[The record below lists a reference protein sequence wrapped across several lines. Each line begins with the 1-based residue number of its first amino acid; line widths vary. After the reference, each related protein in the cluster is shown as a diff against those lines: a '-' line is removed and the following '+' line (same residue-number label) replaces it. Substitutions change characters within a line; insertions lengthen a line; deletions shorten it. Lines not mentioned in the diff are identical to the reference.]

1 MADKRALGKGLSSL
15 IPSKSNKNNT
25 DGELMECDVND
36 IIPNQNQP
44 RKLFDKSAIDELSSS
59 IEEKGLLQPL
69 VVRKMGGGKYELIA
83 GERRLRASKQAHLK
97 TVPVIIKDIE
107 SDEVLEL
114 ALIENIQRQDLN
126 PVEEALAYRDLL
138 NKYQYTQDELA
149 KRLGKDRSSITN
161 SLRLLKLP
169 EQLRAYLIAGK
180 LSMGHAR
187 SLLSLENVQM
197 QKELCEEIISND
209 LSVRE
214 VESLVQKLKN
224 GSEDTT
230 SISNGSSKSS
240 KNGSNHEL
248 FSGLEEE
255 LKKNLKTKVM
265 IKSPTGKKGK
275 LIIYFHNPQEL
286 DELYHQILGQ
296 G

>member
-1 MADKRALGKGLSSL
+1 MSEKSALGRGLGSL
-15 IPSKSNKNNT
+15 IPSRSNKGSQS
-25 DGELMECDVND
+25 GELIDCNIEDV
-36 IIPNQNQP
+36 IPNQNQP
-44 RKLFDKSAIDELSSS
+44 RKLFDKAAIDELAQS

-97 TVPVIIKDIE
+97 TIPVIVKDIE

-138 NKYQYTQDELA
+138 NKYQYTQEELA
-149 KRLGKDRSSITN
+149 KKLGKDRSSIAN

-187 SLLSLENVQM
+187 ALLSIDNVQM
-197 QKELCEEIISND
+197 QKKLCEEIISNE

-214 VESLVQKLKN
+214 VESLVSKAKN
-224 GSEDTT
+224 SSDENQSVSGST
-230 SISNGSSKSS
+230 STKSS
-240 KNGSNHEL
+240 SGANESMFK
-248 FSGLEEE
+248 GLEEE
-255 LKKNLKTKVM
+255 MKKSLKTKVM
-265 IKSPTGKKGK
+265 INSPTGKKGK
-275 LIIYFHNPQEL
+275 VIIYFHNPQEL
-286 DELYHQILGQ
+286 DNLYHQITGTL
-296 G
+296 